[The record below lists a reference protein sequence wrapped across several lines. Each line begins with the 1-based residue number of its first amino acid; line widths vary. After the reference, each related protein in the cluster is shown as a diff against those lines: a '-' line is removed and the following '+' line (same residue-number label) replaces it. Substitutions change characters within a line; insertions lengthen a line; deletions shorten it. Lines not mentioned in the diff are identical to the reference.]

1 MEGKKKIGKG
11 GGGGGGMCLFL
22 DLSSFVGNNEGET
35 PILVYA
41 RGKSRNAR
49 SSIPNHLYSRFPLC
63 NTVVYISYLAP
74 GTYPTTVTPLELEML
89 RHSMCAAPRL
99 GAPQPPPHTCELYSK
114 SKSRLVFRTPS
125 TMTWTSGRWVFPS
138 TGLPPTLPPTL
149 LPPTSSRLPRLPRL
163 PRLTF
168 EGEVGRGRRSPSPE
182 WVEWARGDAA
192 TTTCPRCDVL
202 NDELECEEDG
212 CSEEPEL
219 DRTRSRTGTPIG
231 ADAVRPS
238 KNAACE
244 LVGLLELD
252 CSDRFKEERFGV
264 LSGDVDPIDMR
275 S

>member
-1 MEGKKKIGKG
+1 MAPRTA
-11 GGGGGGMCLFL
+11 
-22 DLSSFVGNNEGET
+22 DSS
-35 PILVYA
+35 
-41 RGKSRNAR
+41 
-49 SSIPNHLYSRFPLC
+49 LYSTANSSPSGSL
-63 NTVVYISYLAP
+63 YS
-74 GTYPTTVTPLELEML
+74 TPL
-89 RHSMCAAPRL
+89 
-99 GAPQPPPHTCELYSK
+99 G
-114 SKSRLVFRTPS
+114 TPS
-125 TMTWTSGRWVFPS
+125 LLPS
-138 TGLPPTLPPTL
+138 LPPTLPPTL

-182 WVEWARGDAA
+182 WMEWARGDAA